1 MDHLELCMYVSA
13 SDETAL
19 HLSKPSTEMPLLM
32 KLLSLDSS
40 IHHTCPLQMVCDGRS
55 SESYLGVLSVAV
67 YCVVGS
73 K

>member
-19 HLSKPSTEMPLLM
+19 HLSKPSYIYRDAFTYEIIIIRFVYP
-32 KLLSLDSS
+32 SFVSAA
-40 IHHTCPLQMVCDGRS
+40 DGVRWK
-55 SESYLGVLSVAV
+55 ELRVLSGSPVCG
-67 YCVVGS
+67 CVVGS